1 MSLKETNNPSPQ
13 EKGALKTLLKQIWK
27 NHSVYLDVNTLFDE
41 SLINTQKAAII
52 LSTNLDNYERF
63 SALSEFKNLMKSLN
77 LRLDLYGIQ
86 YAQVCFINALNLGI
100 LDKNELL
107 KSLEKLQKI
116 TGNTL
121 MYAFV
126 SRQKVIQK
134 DYKQE
139 VKNSHQTLDLINEK
153 LQELCEDEKAQKLL
167 QEALVKFSN
176 IDFSIAVTGVVNA
189 GKSSMLNAL
198 LKKDF
203 LGVSNVPETAN
214 LSVLKYGKEQKAK
227 IYFWNEE
234 EWQDILKSSKDN
246 QDMQELIK
254 QLEQNF
260 NLNKY
265 IEKENK
271 NIEIKIDELKNYTS
285 AKNKISA
292 LIKKIEL
299 FSSLDFLKDN
309 VCIVDTPGLDD
320 VVIQRELLTKAY
332 ISKADFLIHLMN
344 ASQSLSQKDCD
355 FIIQCLLT
363 SRVSKLLIVLTKADL
378 LSEKDL
384 QEVINYTKNKLKEN
398 LVQKQLSQELLDSV
412 DFVSISSKLANDFY
426 QKRGGNLEQSNIL
439 ILEELI
445 AKSLYDKNK
454 IALSAYKKELL
465 LHLEK
470 IEEKIKFSNKML
482 NYESFEL
489 DKQNQAIINDFKAK
503 KEKLIQVKA
512 ELSAIFN
519 TKDENTQE
527 ILTLL
532 HLLAKKL
539 KEKLIDEL
547 KYNQNN
553 KIKNNTQRLNII
565 IDTTLKDGIFDLLRE
580 LKQQSEYKINELK
593 NTLSVKYDFLK
604 AILEQNCDDFKSKVE
619 IKIESIFT
627 NDLFMT
633 LKAELLKNLEST
645 QDIYKLES
653 SLENQILKKL
663 QTFNIEK
670 IALELKNNQE
680 FFTNLE
686 LSLNQYEKEQE
697 EQIKDLKDLILQ
709 IEQNEQNSKEL
720 LEKNNVKLQNLK
732 TLKTELLNAK

>member
-1 MSLKETNNPSPQ
+1 MSLKETNNSSPQ
-13 EKGALKTLLKQIWK
+13 EKGALKTLLKQIWQ
-27 NHSVYLDVNTLFDE
+27 NHSVYLDINTLFDE
-41 SLINTQKAAII
+41 SLIDTQKAAII
-52 LSTNLDNYERF
+52 LSANLDNYERF
-63 SALSEFKNLMKSLN
+63 SALNEFKSLMKSLN

-116 TGNTL
+116 TGDTL

-271 NIEIKIDELKNYTS
+271 NIEIKINELKNYTS

-320 VVIQRELLTKAY
+320 VIIQRELLTKAY

-378 LSEKDL
+378 LSQKDL

-670 IALELKNNQE
+670 IALDLKNNQE
-680 FFTNLE
+680 FFANLE
-686 LSLNQYEKEQE
+686 LSLNLYEKEQE
-697 EQIKDLKDLILQ
+697 EQIKDLKDLISQ
-709 IEQNEQNSKEL
+709 IEQNEQNSKEF
-720 LEKNNVKLQNLK
+720 LEKNNTKLQSLK
-732 TLKTELLNAK
+732 TLKTELLSAK

>member
-13 EKGALKTLLKQIWK
+13 EKGALKTLLKQIWQ
-27 NHSVYLDVNTLFDE
+27 NHSVYLDINTLFDE
-41 SLINTQKAAII
+41 SLIDTQKAAII
-52 LSTNLDNYERF
+52 LSTNLNNYERF
-63 SALSEFKNLMKSLN
+63 SALNEFKSLMKSLN

-214 LSVLKYGKEQKAK
+214 LSILKYGKEQKAK

-320 VVIQRELLTKAY
+320 VIIQRELLTKAY

-378 LSEKDL
+378 LSQKDL

-503 KEKLIQVKA
+503 KEKLMQVKA

-633 LKAELLKNLEST
+633 LKDELLKNLEST

-680 FFTNLE
+680 FFANLE
-686 LSLNQYEKEQE
+686 LSLNLYEKEQE
-697 EQIKDLKDLILQ
+697 EQIKNLKDLISQ
-709 IEQNEQNSKEL
+709 IEQNEQNSKEF
-720 LEKNNVKLQNLK
+720 LEKNNTKLQSLK
-732 TLKTELLNAK
+732 TLKTELLSAK

>member
-680 FFTNLE
+680 FFANLE
-686 LSLNQYEKEQE
+686 LSLNLYEKEQE
-697 EQIKDLKDLILQ
+697 EQIKDLKDLISQ
-709 IEQNEQNSKEL
+709 IEQNEQNSKEF
-720 LEKNNVKLQNLK
+720 LEKNNTKLQSLK
-732 TLKTELLNAK
+732 TLKTELLSAK

>member
-13 EKGALKTLLKQIWK
+13 EKGALKTLLKQIWQ
-27 NHSVYLDVNTLFDE
+27 NHSVYLDINTLFDE
-41 SLINTQKAAII
+41 SLIDTQKAAII

-63 SALSEFKNLMKSLN
+63 SALNEFKSLMKSLN

-214 LSVLKYGKEQKAK
+214 LSILKYGKEQKAK

-320 VVIQRELLTKAY
+320 VIIQRELLTKAY

-378 LSEKDL
+378 LSQKDL

-680 FFTNLE
+680 FFANLE
-686 LSLNQYEKEQE
+686 LSLNLYEKEQE
-697 EQIKDLKDLILQ
+697 EQIKDLKDLISQ
-709 IEQNEQNSKEL
+709 IEQNEQNSKEF
-720 LEKNNVKLQNLK
+720 LEKNNTKLQSLK
-732 TLKTELLNAK
+732 TLKTELLSAK

>member
-378 LSEKDL
+378 LSQKDL

-680 FFTNLE
+680 FFANLE
-686 LSLNQYEKEQE
+686 LSLNLYEKEQE
-697 EQIKDLKDLILQ
+697 EQIKDLKDLISQ
-709 IEQNEQNSKEL
+709 IEQNEQNSKEF
-720 LEKNNVKLQNLK
+720 LEKNNTKLQSLK
-732 TLKTELLNAK
+732 TLKTELLSAK

>member
-13 EKGALKTLLKQIWK
+13 EKGAFKTLLKQIWQ
-27 NHSVYLDVNTLFDE
+27 NHSVYLDINTLFDE
-41 SLINTQKAAII
+41 SLVDTQKAAII

-63 SALSEFKNLMKSLN
+63 SALNEFKNLMKSLN
-77 LRLDLYGIQ
+77 LRLDLYSIQ

-107 KSLEKLQKI
+107 KALEKLQKI
-116 TGNTL
+116 TDNTL
-121 MYAFV
+121 VYTFV
-126 SRQKVIQK
+126 SNQIVIQK

-139 VKNSHQTLDLINEK
+139 VKNSHQTLDYINQN
-153 LQELCEDEKAQKLL
+153 LQELCEDVKVQKLL
-167 QEALVKFSN
+167 QDALLKFSN

-214 LSVLKYGKEQKAK
+214 LTILKYGQNQRAK
-227 IYFWNEE
+227 IYFWDNQ
-234 EWQDILKSSKDN
+234 EWQNILISSKDN

-260 NLNKY
+260 NLNEY

-271 NIEIKIDELKNYTS
+271 NIEINFDELKNYTS

-299 FSSLDFLKDN
+299 FSTLDFLKDN
-309 VCIVDTPGLDD
+309 VYIVDTPGLDD
-320 VVIQRELLTKAY
+320 VIIQRELLTKDF
-332 ISKADFLIHLMN
+332 IKKADFLIHLMN

-355 FIIQCLLT
+355 FIIECLLT

-378 LSEKDL
+378 LSQKDL
-384 QEVINYTKNKLKEN
+384 QEVIGYTKNKLKN
-398 LVQKQLSQELLDSV
+398 TLMQKQLNQELLDSV
-412 DFVSISSKLANDFY
+412 NFVCISSKLANDFY
-426 QKRGGNLEQSNIL
+426 QNKGGNLEQSNIL
-439 ILEELI
+439 TLQEQI
-445 AKSLYDKNK
+445 AKSLYSKNK
-454 IALSAYKKELL
+454 IALNAYKKELL

-470 IEEKIKFSNKML
+470 IEEKINFSNKIL
-482 NYESFEL
+482 NYENFEL
-489 DKQNQAIINDFKAK
+489 DKQNKTIIDDFKSK
-503 KEKLIQVKA
+503 KEKLNQVKA
-512 ELSAIFN
+512 ELNAIFN
-519 TKDENTQE
+519 TKNENTQE
-527 ILTLL
+527 VLTLL

-553 KIKNNTQRLNII
+553 KIKNNTQRLNTI

-580 LKQQSEYKINELK
+580 LKYQSEYKISEIK
-593 NTLSVKYDFLK
+593 NILSIKYDFLK
-604 AILEQNCDDFKSKVE
+604 DILEQNCDDFKSKVE
-619 IKIESIFT
+619 AKIEGIF
-627 NDLFMT
+627 NDKIFFA
-633 LKAELLKNLEST
+633 LKSDLLESIM
-645 QDIYKLES
+645 QNKDIYKLQTT
-653 SLENQILKKL
+653 LEDQILKQL
-663 QTFNIEK
+663 QTFGIET
-670 IALELKNNQE
+670 IANELKNNQE

-686 LSLNQYEKEQE
+686 YSLNLYEKEQE

-709 IEQNEQNSKEL
+709 IEQNEKNTKEL
-720 LEKNNVKLQNLK
+720 LEKNNAKLQSLK
-732 TLKTELLNAK
+732 TLKAELLNAK

>member
-1 MSLKETNNPSPQ
+1 MSLKETNNLSPQ
-13 EKGALKTLLKQIWK
+13 EKGALKTLLKQIWQ
-27 NHSVYLDVNTLFDE
+27 NHSVYLDTNTLFDE
-41 SLINTQKAAII
+41 SLIDTQKAAIL

-63 SALSEFKNLMKSLN
+63 SALNEFKNLMKSLN

-100 LDKNELL
+100 LDKKELL
-107 KSLEKLQKI
+107 KALEKLQKI
-116 TGNTL
+116 TNNTL
-121 MYAFV
+121 ICAFV
-126 SRQKVIQK
+126 SKQKVIQK

-139 VKNSHQTLDLINEK
+139 VKNSHQTLDLINQN

-214 LSVLKYGKEQKAK
+214 LSVLKYGKDQKAK
-227 IYFWNEE
+227 IYFWSEE

-260 NLNKY
+260 NLNEY
-265 IEKENK
+265 LEKENK
-271 NIEIKIDELKNYTS
+271 NVEIKIEELKNYTS

-320 VVIQRELLTKAY
+320 VIIQRELLTKAY

-355 FIIQCLLT
+355 FIIECLLT

-378 LSEKDL
+378 LSQKDL

-398 LVQKQLSQELLDSV
+398 LAQKQLSQELLDNL
-412 DFVSISSKLANDFY
+412 DFVCISSKLANDFY
-426 QKRGGNLEQSNIL
+426 QKKGGNLEQSNIL
-439 ILEELI
+439 TLEELI

-489 DKQNQAIINDFKAK
+489 DKQNQTIINNFKAK
-503 KEKLIQVKA
+503 KEKLMQVKA

-532 HLLAKKL
+532 HLLAKK
-539 KEKLIDEL
+539 
-547 KYNQNN
+547 
-553 KIKNNTQRLNII
+553 
-565 IDTTLKDGIFDLLRE
+565 
-580 LKQQSEYKINELK
+580 
-593 NTLSVKYDFLK
+593 
-604 AILEQNCDDFKSKVE
+604 
-619 IKIESIFT
+619 
-627 NDLFMT
+627 
-633 LKAELLKNLEST
+633 
-645 QDIYKLES
+645 
-653 SLENQILKKL
+653 
-663 QTFNIEK
+663 
-670 IALELKNNQE
+670 
-680 FFTNLE
+680 
-686 LSLNQYEKEQE
+686 
-697 EQIKDLKDLILQ
+697 
-709 IEQNEQNSKEL
+709 
-720 LEKNNVKLQNLK
+720 
-732 TLKTELLNAK
+732 

>member
-13 EKGALKTLLKQIWK
+13 EKGALKTLLKQIWQ
-27 NHSVYLDVNTLFDE
+27 NHSVYLDINTLFDE
-41 SLINTQKAAII
+41 SLIDTQKAAII

-63 SALSEFKNLMKSLN
+63 SALNEFKSLMKSLN

-214 LSVLKYGKEQKAK
+214 LSILKYGKEQKAK

-292 LIKKIEL
+292 LIKKIEF

-320 VVIQRELLTKAY
+320 VIIQRELLTKAY

-378 LSEKDL
+378 LSQKDL

-680 FFTNLE
+680 FFANLE
-686 LSLNQYEKEQE
+686 LSLNLYEKEQE
-697 EQIKDLKDLILQ
+697 EQIKDLKDLISQ
-709 IEQNEQNSKEL
+709 IEQNEQNSKEF
-720 LEKNNVKLQNLK
+720 LEKNNTKLQSLK
-732 TLKTELLNAK
+732 TLKTELLSAK

>member
-1 MSLKETNNPSPQ
+1 MSLKETNNSSPQ
-13 EKGALKTLLKQIWK
+13 EKGALKTLLKQIWQ
-27 NHSVYLDVNTLFDE
+27 NHSVYLDTNTLFDE
-41 SLINTQKAAII
+41 SLIDVQKAAIL

-63 SALSEFKNLMKSLN
+63 SALNEFKSLMKSLN

-107 KSLEKLQKI
+107 KALEKLQKI
-116 TGNTL
+116 TDNTL
-121 MYAFV
+121 IHTFV
-126 SRQKVIQK
+126 SKQKVIQK

-139 VKNSHQTLDLINEK
+139 VKNSHQTLDLINQN

-227 IYFWNEE
+227 IYFWSEE

-254 QLEQNF
+254 QLEQNY
-260 NLNKY
+260 NLNEY

-271 NIEIKIDELKNYTS
+271 NIEIKIEELKNYTS

-320 VVIQRELLTKAY
+320 VIIQRELLTKAY

-355 FIIQCLLT
+355 FIIECLLT

-378 LSEKDL
+378 LSQKDL

-398 LVQKQLSQELLDSV
+398 LAQKQLSQELLDNV
-412 DFVSISSKLANDFY
+412 DFVCISSKLANDFY
-426 QKRGGNLEQSNIL
+426 QKKGGNLEQSNIL
-439 ILEELI
+439 TLEELI

-470 IEEKIKFSNKML
+470 IEEKIKFSNKIL

-489 DKQNQAIINDFKAK
+489 DKQNQTIINDFKAK
-503 KEKLIQVKA
+503 KEKLMQVKA
-512 ELSAIFN
+512 ELSAIFSI
-519 TKDENTQE
+519 KDEN
-527 ILTLL
+527 
-532 HLLAKKL
+532 
-539 KEKLIDEL
+539 
-547 KYNQNN
+547 
-553 KIKNNTQRLNII
+553 
-565 IDTTLKDGIFDLLRE
+565 
-580 LKQQSEYKINELK
+580 
-593 NTLSVKYDFLK
+593 
-604 AILEQNCDDFKSKVE
+604 
-619 IKIESIFT
+619 
-627 NDLFMT
+627 
-633 LKAELLKNLEST
+633 
-645 QDIYKLES
+645 
-653 SLENQILKKL
+653 
-663 QTFNIEK
+663 
-670 IALELKNNQE
+670 
-680 FFTNLE
+680 
-686 LSLNQYEKEQE
+686 
-697 EQIKDLKDLILQ
+697 
-709 IEQNEQNSKEL
+709 
-720 LEKNNVKLQNLK
+720 
-732 TLKTELLNAK
+732 

>member
-13 EKGALKTLLKQIWK
+13 EKGALKTLLKQIWQ
-27 NHSVYLDVNTLFDE
+27 NHSVYLDTNTLFDE
-41 SLINTQKAAII
+41 SLIDAQKAAII

-63 SALSEFKNLMKSLN
+63 SALNEFKNLMKSLN

-107 KSLEKLQKI
+107 KALEKLQKI
-116 TGNTL
+116 TDNTL
-121 MYAFV
+121 IYAFV

-139 VKNSHQTLDLINEK
+139 VKNSHQTLDLINQN

-167 QEALVKFSN
+167 QEALVKFGN

-214 LSVLKYGKEQKAK
+214 LSVLKYGKDQKAK
-227 IYFWNEE
+227 IYFWNDE

-260 NLNKY
+260 NLNEY
-265 IEKENK
+265 LEKENK
-271 NIEIKIDELKNYTS
+271 NIEIKIEELKNYTS

-320 VVIQRELLTKAY
+320 VIIQRELLTKDY

-355 FIIQCLLT
+355 FIIECLLT

-378 LSEKDL
+378 LSQKDL
-384 QEVINYTKNKLKEN
+384 QEVISYTKNKLKEN
-398 LVQKQLSQELLDSV
+398 LVQKQLSQELLDNL
-412 DFVSISSKLANDFY
+412 DFVCISSKLANDFY
-426 QKRGGNLEQSNIL
+426 QKKGGNLEQSNIL
-439 ILEELI
+439 TLEELI

-489 DKQNQAIINDFKAK
+489 DKQNQTIINNFKAK
-503 KEKLIQVKA
+503 KEKLMQVKA

-553 KIKNNTQRLNII
+553 KIKNNTQRLNTI
-565 IDTTLKDGIFDLLRE
+565 IDMTLKDGIFDLLRE

-593 NTLSVKYDFLK
+593 TTLSVKYDFLK

-619 IKIESIFT
+619 TKIESIFT
-627 NDLFMT
+627 NDLFMA
-633 LKAELLKNLEST
+633 LKAELLKNLESM

-653 SLENQILKKL
+653 SLENQILEKL

-670 IALELKNNQE
+670 IALDLKNNQE

-686 LSLNQYEKEQE
+686 LSLNLYEKEQE

-720 LEKNNVKLQNLK
+720 LEKNNTKLQSLK

>member
-378 LSEKDL
+378 LSQKDL

-653 SLENQILKKL
+653 SLENQILKKS

-680 FFTNLE
+680 FFANLE
-686 LSLNQYEKEQE
+686 LSLNLYEKEQE
-697 EQIKDLKDLILQ
+697 EQIKDLKDLISQ
-709 IEQNEQNSKEL
+709 IEQNEQNSKEF
-720 LEKNNVKLQNLK
+720 LEKNNTKLQSLK
-732 TLKTELLNAK
+732 TLKTELLSAK

>member
-77 LRLDLYGIQ
+77 LRLDLYSIQ
-86 YAQVCFINALNLGI
+86 YAQVCFINALNFGI

-107 KSLEKLQKI
+107 KALEKLQKI
-116 TGNTL
+116 TDNTL
-121 MYAFV
+121 ICAFI
-126 SRQKVIQK
+126 SKQKIIQK

-139 VKNSHQTLDLINEK
+139 FQNSHQTLDLINEK

-214 LSVLKYGKEQKAK
+214 LSILKYGKEQKAK

-234 EWQDILKSSKDN
+234 EWQDILKSSNDN

-260 NLNKY
+260 NLNEY
-265 IEKENK
+265 IKKESKSIQINF
-271 NIEIKIDELKNYTS
+271 DELKNYTS

-299 FSSLDFLKDN
+299 FASLDFLKDN

-320 VVIQRELLTKAY
+320 VIIQRELLTKAY

-355 FIIQCLLT
+355 FIIECLLT

-398 LVQKQLSQELLDSV
+398 LAQKQLNQELLANV
-412 DFVSISSKLANDFY
+412 DFVCISSKLANDFY

-439 ILEELI
+439 TLEELI
-445 AKSLYDKNK
+445 VKSLYDKNK

-482 NYESFEL
+482 NYENFEL
-489 DKQNQAIINDFKAK
+489 DKQNQAIVNDFKAK
-503 KEKLIQVKA
+503 KEKLMQVKA
-512 ELSAIFN
+512 ELSAIFG
-519 TKDENTQE
+519 TKYENTQE

-553 KIKNNTQRLNII
+553 KIKNNTQRLNTI

-619 IKIESIFT
+619 AKIESIFT

-633 LKAELLKNLEST
+633 LKAELLKNLEFT

-653 SLENQILKKL
+653 SLENQILEKL

-670 IALELKNNQE
+670 IALDLKNNQD

-686 LSLNQYEKEQE
+686 LSLNLYEKEQE

-720 LEKNNVKLQNLK
+720 LEKNNTKLQSLK
-732 TLKTELLNAK
+732 TLKMELLNAK

>member
-13 EKGALKTLLKQIWK
+13 EKGALKTLLKQIWQ
-27 NHSVYLDVNTLFDE
+27 NHSVYLDINTLFDE
-41 SLINTQKAAII
+41 SLIDTQKAAII

-63 SALSEFKNLMKSLN
+63 SALNEFKSLMKSLN

-214 LSVLKYGKEQKAK
+214 LSILKYGKEQKAK

-299 FSSLDFLKDN
+299 FSSLDFLKDS

-320 VVIQRELLTKAY
+320 VIIQRELLTKAY

-378 LSEKDL
+378 LSQKDL

-680 FFTNLE
+680 FFANLE
-686 LSLNQYEKEQE
+686 LSLNLYEKEQE
-697 EQIKDLKDLILQ
+697 EQIKDLKDLISQ
-709 IEQNEQNSKEL
+709 IEQNEQNSKEF
-720 LEKNNVKLQNLK
+720 LEKNNTKLQSLK
-732 TLKTELLNAK
+732 TLKTELLSAK

>member
-13 EKGALKTLLKQIWK
+13 EKGALKTLLKQIWQ
-27 NHSVYLDVNTLFDE
+27 NHSVYLDTNTLFDE
-41 SLINTQKAAII
+41 SLIDTQKAAII

-63 SALSEFKNLMKSLN
+63 SALNEFKSLMKSLN

-116 TGNTL
+116 TGDTL

-227 IYFWNEE
+227 ICFWNEE

-320 VVIQRELLTKAY
+320 VIIQRELLTKAY

-378 LSEKDL
+378 LIQKDL

-619 IKIESIFT
+619 TKIESIFT

-680 FFTNLE
+680 FFANLE
-686 LSLNQYEKEQE
+686 LSLNLYEKEQE
-697 EQIKDLKDLILQ
+697 EQIKDLKDLISQ
-709 IEQNEQNSKEL
+709 IEQNEQNFKEF
-720 LEKNNVKLQNLK
+720 LEKNNTKLQSLK
-732 TLKTELLNAK
+732 TLKTELLSAK

>member
-13 EKGALKTLLKQIWK
+13 EDGGIKVLLKQIWK

-63 SALSEFKNLMKSLN
+63 SALNEFKSLMKSLN
-77 LRLDLYGIQ
+77 LRLDLYSIQ
-86 YAQVCFINALNLGI
+86 YAQVCFINALNFGI

-107 KSLEKLQKI
+107 KALEKLQKI
-116 TGNTL
+116 TDNAL
-121 MYAFV
+121 IYAFV
-126 SRQKVIQK
+126 SKQKIIQK

-198 LKKDF
+198 LKKEF

-214 LSVLKYGKEQKAK
+214 LSILKYGKEQKAK

-234 EWQDILKSSKDN
+234 EWQDILKSSNDN

-260 NLNKY
+260 NLNEY
-265 IEKENK
+265 IKKESK
-271 NIEIKIDELKNYTS
+271 NIQINFDELKNYTS

-320 VVIQRELLTKAY
+320 VIIQRELLTKDY

-355 FIIQCLLT
+355 FIVECLLT

-384 QEVINYTKNKLKEN
+384 QEVISYTKNRLKEN
-398 LVQKQLSQELLDSV
+398 LTQKQLSQELLDNV
-412 DFVSISSKLANDFY
+412 DFVCISSKLANDFY
-426 QKRGGNLEQSNIL
+426 QKRDGNLEQSNIL
-439 ILEELI
+439 TLEELI
-445 AKSLYDKNK
+445 VKSLYDKNK

-482 NYESFEL
+482 NYENIKL
-489 DKQNQAIINDFKAK
+489 DEKNQAIVNDFKAK
-503 KEKLIQVKA
+503 KEKLMQIKA

-519 TKDENTQE
+519 AKDENTQE

-547 KYNQNN
+547 KYNQNK
-553 KIKNNTQRLNII
+553 KIKNSTQRLNTI

-593 NTLSVKYDFLK
+593 TTLSVKYDFLK
-604 AILEQNCDDFKSKVE
+604 DILEQSCDDFKSKVE
-619 IKIESIFT
+619 AKIESIFT

-633 LKAELLKNLEST
+633 LKAELLKNLEFT

-653 SLENQILKKL
+653 SLENQILEKL

-670 IALELKNNQE
+670 IALNLKNNQE

-686 LSLNQYEKEQE
+686 LSLNLYEKEQE

>member
-320 VVIQRELLTKAY
+320 VIIQRELLTKAY

-378 LSEKDL
+378 LSQKDL

-680 FFTNLE
+680 FFANLE
-686 LSLNQYEKEQE
+686 LSLNLYEKEQE
-697 EQIKDLKDLILQ
+697 EQIKDLKDLISQ
-709 IEQNEQNSKEL
+709 IEQNEQNSKEF
-720 LEKNNVKLQNLK
+720 LEKNNTKLQSLK
-732 TLKTELLNAK
+732 TLKTELLSAK

>member
-13 EKGALKTLLKQIWK
+13 EKGALKTLLKQIWQ
-27 NHSVYLDVNTLFDE
+27 NHSVYLDINTLFDE
-41 SLINTQKAAII
+41 SLIDTQKAAII

-63 SALSEFKNLMKSLN
+63 SALNEFKSLMKSLN

-214 LSVLKYGKEQKAK
+214 LSILKYGKEQKAK

-320 VVIQRELLTKAY
+320 VIIQRELLTKAY

-378 LSEKDL
+378 LSQKDL

-553 KIKNNTQRLNII
+553 KTKNNTQRLNII

-680 FFTNLE
+680 FFANLE
-686 LSLNQYEKEQE
+686 LSLNLYEKEQE
-697 EQIKDLKDLILQ
+697 EQIKDLKDLISQ
-709 IEQNEQNSKEL
+709 IEQNEQNSKEF
-720 LEKNNVKLQNLK
+720 LEKNNTKLQGLK
-732 TLKTELLNAK
+732 TLKTELLSAK

>member
-77 LRLDLYGIQ
+77 LRLDLYSIQ
-86 YAQVCFINALNLGI
+86 YAQVCFINALNFGI

-107 KSLEKLQKI
+107 KALEKLQKI
-116 TGNTL
+116 TDNTL
-121 MYAFV
+121 IYAFI
-126 SRQKVIQK
+126 SKQKVIQK

-139 VKNSHQTLDLINEK
+139 VKSSHQTLDLINQN

-198 LKKDF
+198 LKKEF

-214 LSVLKYGKEQKAK
+214 LSILKYGKEQKAK

-234 EWQDILKSSKDN
+234 EWQDILKSSNDN

-260 NLNKY
+260 NLNEY
-265 IEKENK
+265 IKKESK
-271 NIEIKIDELKNYTS
+271 NIQINFDELKNYTS

-320 VVIQRELLTKAY
+320 VIIQRELLTKAY

-355 FIIQCLLT
+355 FIIECLLT

-378 LSEKDL
+378 LSQKDL
-384 QEVINYTKNKLKEN
+384 QEVISYTKNKLKEN
-398 LVQKQLSQELLDSV
+398 LAQKQLSQELLDNV
-412 DFVSISSKLANDFY
+412 DFVCISSKLANDFY
-426 QKRGGNLEQSNIL
+426 QKKGGNLEQSNIL
-439 ILEELI
+439 TLEELI

-489 DKQNQAIINDFKAK
+489 DKQNQAIVNDFKAK
-503 KEKLIQVKA
+503 KEKLMQVKA
-512 ELSAIFN
+512 ELSAIFSI
-519 TKDENTQE
+519 KDENTQE

-553 KIKNNTQRLNII
+553 KIKNNTQRLNTI

-580 LKQQSEYKINELK
+580 LKQQSEYKINEIK

-619 IKIESIFT
+619 AKIESIFT
-627 NDLFMT
+627 NDLFMI

-653 SLENQILKKL
+653 SLENQILEKL

-670 IALELKNNQE
+670 IALDFKNNQE

-686 LSLNQYEKEQE
+686 LSLNLYEKEQE
-697 EQIKDLKDLILQ
+697 EQIKNLKDLILQ

-720 LEKNNVKLQNLK
+720 LEKNNAKLQSLK
-732 TLKTELLNAK
+732 TLKTELLNEK

>member
-13 EKGALKTLLKQIWK
+13 EKGALKTLLKQIWQ

-52 LSTNLDNYERF
+52 LSANLDNYERF
-63 SALSEFKNLMKSLN
+63 SALNEFKNLMKSLN
-77 LRLDLYGIQ
+77 LRLDLYSIQ
-86 YAQVCFINALNLGI
+86 YAQVCFINALNFGI

-107 KSLEKLQKI
+107 KALEKLQKI
-116 TGNTL
+116 TDNAL
-121 MYAFV
+121 IYAFV
-126 SRQKVIQK
+126 SKQKIIQK

-139 VKNSHQTLDLINEK
+139 FKNSHQTLDVINQN
-153 LQELCEDEKAQKLL
+153 LQELCEDEKVQKLL
-167 QEALVKFSN
+167 QEALLKFSH
-176 IDFSIAVTGVVNA
+176 IEFSIAVTGVVNA

-214 LSVLKYGKEQKAK
+214 LSILKYGKEQIAK
-227 IYFWNEE
+227 MYFWSEE
-234 EWQDILKSSKDN
+234 EWQDIIKSSNDN

-260 NLNKY
+260 NLNEY
-265 IEKENK
+265 IKKESK
-271 NIEIKIDELKNYTS
+271 NIQINFDELKNYTS

-299 FSSLDFLKDN
+299 FASLDFLKDN

-320 VVIQRELLTKAY
+320 VIIQRELLTKTY
-332 ISKADFLIHLMN
+332 IKKADFLIHLMN

-355 FIIQCLLT
+355 FIIECLLT

-384 QEVINYTKNKLKEN
+384 QEVISYTKNKLKEN
-398 LVQKQLSQELLDSV
+398 LAQKHLNQELLDNV
-412 DFVSISSKLANDFY
+412 DFVCISSKLANDFY

-439 ILEELI
+439 TLEELI
-445 AKSLYDKNK
+445 VKSLYDKNK

-482 NYESFEL
+482 NYENIKL
-489 DKQNQAIINDFKAK
+489 DEKNQAIVNDFKTK
-503 KEKLIQVKA
+503 KEKLMQIKA

-547 KYNQNN
+547 KYNQNK
-553 KIKNNTQRLNII
+553 KIKNNIQRLNTI

-580 LKQQSEYKINELK
+580 LKQQSEQKINELK
-593 NTLSVKYDFLK
+593 NSLSIKYDFLK
-604 AILEQNCDDFKSKVE
+604 TILEQNCDDFKSKVE
-619 IKIESIFT
+619 AKIEGIFSG
-627 NDLFMT
+627 DLFIA
-633 LKAELLKNLEST
+633 LKTELLKNLELT

-653 SLENQILKKL
+653 SLENQILEKL

-670 IALELKNNQE
+670 IAKDLKNNQE

-709 IEQNEQNSKEL
+709 IEQNEQNSKEI

>member
-63 SALSEFKNLMKSLN
+63 SALNEFKSLMKSLN
-77 LRLDLYGIQ
+77 LRLDLYSIQ
-86 YAQVCFINALNLGI
+86 YAQVCFINALNFGI

-107 KSLEKLQKI
+107 KALEKLQKI
-116 TGNTL
+116 TDNAL
-121 MYAFV
+121 IYAFV
-126 SRQKVIQK
+126 SKQKIIQK

-139 VKNSHQTLDLINEK
+139 FQNSHQTLDNINQN
-153 LQELCEDEKAQKLL
+153 LQKLCEDEKVQKLL
-167 QEALVKFSN
+167 QEALLKFSN

-198 LKKDF
+198 LKKEF

-214 LSVLKYGKEQKAK
+214 LSILKYGKEQKAK
-227 IYFWNEE
+227 IYFWNEN
-234 EWQDILKSSKDN
+234 EWQDIIKSSNDN

-260 NLNKY
+260 NLNEY
-265 IEKENK
+265 IKKESK
-271 NIEIKIDELKNYTS
+271 NIQINFDELKNYTS

-309 VCIVDTPGLDD
+309 ICIVDTPGLDD
-320 VVIQRELLTKAY
+320 VIIQRELLTKAY

-355 FIIQCLLT
+355 FIIECLLT

-398 LVQKQLSQELLDSV
+398 LAQKQLNQELLDNV
-412 DFVSISSKLANDFY
+412 DFVCISSKLANDFY

-439 ILEELI
+439 TLEELI
-445 AKSLYDKNK
+445 VKSLYDKNK

-482 NYESFEL
+482 NYENIKL
-489 DKQNQAIINDFKAK
+489 DEKNQAIVNDFKAK
-503 KEKLIQVKA
+503 KEKLMQVKA

-519 TKDENTQE
+519 AKDENAQE

-553 KIKNNTQRLNII
+553 KIKNNTQRLNTI

-580 LKQQSEYKINELK
+580 LKQQSEHRINEIK

-619 IKIESIFT
+619 AKIESIFT

-653 SLENQILKKL
+653 SLENQILEKL

-670 IALELKNNQE
+670 IALDFKNNQE

-686 LSLNQYEKEQE
+686 LSLNLYEKEQE
-697 EQIKDLKDLILQ
+697 EQIKNLKDLILQ

-720 LEKNNVKLQNLK
+720 LEKNNAKLQSLK
-732 TLKTELLNAK
+732 TLKTELLNEK

>member
-1 MSLKETNNPSPQ
+1 MSLKETNNSSPQ
-13 EKGALKTLLKQIWK
+13 EKGALKTLLKQIWQ
-27 NHSVYLDVNTLFDE
+27 NHSVYLDINTLFDE
-41 SLINTQKAAII
+41 SLIDTQKAAII

-63 SALSEFKNLMKSLN
+63 SALNEFKSLMKSLN

-214 LSVLKYGKEQKAK
+214 LSILKYGKEQKAK

-320 VVIQRELLTKAY
+320 VIIQRELLTKAY

-378 LSEKDL
+378 LSQKDL

-553 KIKNNTQRLNII
+553 KTKNNTQRLNII

-680 FFTNLE
+680 FFANLE
-686 LSLNQYEKEQE
+686 LSLNLYEKEQE
-697 EQIKDLKDLILQ
+697 EQIKDLKDLISQ
-709 IEQNEQNSKEL
+709 IEQNEQNSKEF
-720 LEKNNVKLQNLK
+720 LEKNNTKLQGLK
-732 TLKTELLNAK
+732 TLKTELLSAK

>member
-13 EKGALKTLLKQIWK
+13 EKGALKTLLKQIWQ

-52 LSTNLDNYERF
+52 LSANLDNYERF
-63 SALSEFKNLMKSLN
+63 SALNEFKNLMKSLN
-77 LRLDLYGIQ
+77 LRLDLYSIQ
-86 YAQVCFINALNLGI
+86 YAQVCFINALNFGI

-107 KSLEKLQKI
+107 KALEKLQKI
-116 TGNTL
+116 TDNAL
-121 MYAFV
+121 IYAFV
-126 SRQKVIQK
+126 SKQKIIQK

-139 VKNSHQTLDLINEK
+139 FKNSHQTLDVINQN
-153 LQELCEDEKAQKLL
+153 LQELCEDEKVQKLL
-167 QEALVKFSN
+167 QEALLKFSH
-176 IDFSIAVTGVVNA
+176 IEFSIAVTGVVNA

-214 LSVLKYGKEQKAK
+214 LSILKYGKEQIAK
-227 IYFWNEE
+227 MYFWSEE
-234 EWQDILKSSKDN
+234 EWQDIIKSSNDN

-260 NLNKY
+260 NLNEY
-265 IEKENK
+265 IKKESK
-271 NIEIKIDELKNYTS
+271 NIQINFDELKNYTS

-299 FSSLDFLKDN
+299 FASLDFLKDN

-320 VVIQRELLTKAY
+320 VIIQRELLTKTY
-332 ISKADFLIHLMN
+332 IKKADFLIHLMN

-355 FIIQCLLT
+355 FIIECLLT

-384 QEVINYTKNKLKEN
+384 QEVISYTKNKLKEN
-398 LVQKQLSQELLDSV
+398 LAQKQLNQELLDNV
-412 DFVSISSKLANDFY
+412 DFVCISSKLANDFY

-439 ILEELI
+439 TLEELI
-445 AKSLYDKNK
+445 VKSLYDKNK

-470 IEEKIKFSNKML
+470 IDEKIKFSNKML
-482 NYESFEL
+482 NYENIKL
-489 DKQNQAIINDFKAK
+489 DEKNQAIVNDFKAK
-503 KEKLIQVKA
+503 KEKLMQIKA

-547 KYNQNN
+547 KYNQNK
-553 KIKNNTQRLNII
+553 KIKNNIQRLNTI

-580 LKQQSEYKINELK
+580 LKQQSEQKINELK
-593 NTLSVKYDFLK
+593 NSLSIKYDFLK
-604 AILEQNCDDFKSKVE
+604 TILEQNCDDFKSKVE
-619 IKIESIFT
+619 AKIEGIFSG
-627 NDLFMT
+627 DLFIA
-633 LKAELLKNLEST
+633 LKTELLKNLELT

-653 SLENQILKKL
+653 SLENQILEKL

-670 IALELKNNQE
+670 IAKDLKNNQE

>member
-13 EKGALKTLLKQIWK
+13 EKGALKVLLEQIWQ
-27 NHSVYLDVNTLFDE
+27 NHSVYLDTNTLFDE
-41 SLINTQKAAII
+41 GLIDTQKAAII
-52 LSTNLDNYERF
+52 LSANLSNYERF
-63 SALSEFKNLMKSLN
+63 SALNEFKNLMKSLN

-86 YAQVCFINALNLGI
+86 YAQVCFINALKLGI

-107 KSLEKLQKI
+107 KALEKLQKI
-116 TGNTL
+116 TDNTL
-121 MYAFV
+121 MHTFV
-126 SRQKVIQK
+126 SKQKIMQK

-139 VKNSHQTLDLINEK
+139 FKNSHQTLDHINQN
-153 LQELCEDEKAQKLL
+153 LQNLCEDEKIQKLL
-167 QEALVKFSN
+167 QEALIKFSN

-198 LKKDF
+198 LKEDF

-214 LSVLKYGKEQKAK
+214 LTILKYGKEQKAN
-227 IYFWNEE
+227 ICFWNEK
-234 EWQDILKSSKDN
+234 EWQNILKSSKDS
-246 QDMQELIK
+246 QDMKELIK

-260 NLNKY
+260 NLNAY

-271 NIEIKIDELKNYTS
+271 NIEIKFEELKNYTS

-299 FSSLDFLKDN
+299 YSMLDFLKDN

-320 VVIQRELLTKAY
+320 VIIQRELLTKDY

-355 FIIQCLLT
+355 FIIECLLT

-378 LSEKDL
+378 LSQKDL

-398 LVQKQLSQELLDSV
+398 LKLKYSSQDLAENV
-412 DFVSISSKLANDFY
+412 EFICISSKLANDFY
-426 QKRGGNLEQSNIL
+426 QNKGGNLEQSNIL
-439 ILEELI
+439 ALEELI
-445 AKSLYDKNK
+445 IKSLYDKNK

-470 IEEKIKFSNKML
+470 TEEKIKFSNKML

-503 KEKLIQVKA
+503 KEKLMQVKA
-512 ELSAIFN
+512 ELNAIFN
-519 TKDENTQE
+519 TKNENTQE
-527 ILTLL
+527 ISTLL
-532 HLLAKKL
+532 YLLAKKL

-547 KYNQNN
+547 KYNQSN
-553 KIKNNTQRLNII
+553 KIKNNNQRLNTI

-580 LKQQSEYKINELK
+580 LKHQSEYKINEIK

-604 AILEQNCDDFKSKVE
+604 NVLEQNCDDFKSKVE
-619 IKIESIFT
+619 TKIESIFSGEI
-627 NDLFMT
+627 FVK
-633 LKAELLKNLEST
+633 LKLELLETIGQNKEIYRLES
-645 QDIYKLES
+645 I
-653 SLENQILKKL
+653 LENKILEKL
-663 QTFNIEK
+663 QSFGVEK
-670 IALELKNNQE
+670 IAQDLKNNKD
-680 FFTNLE
+680 FFE
-686 LSLNQYEKEQE
+686 SLDLKLTLYEKEQE
-697 EQIKDLKDLILQ
+697 EQIKDLKNIILQ
-709 IEQNEQNSKEL
+709 MEQNEQNAKEL
-720 LEKNNVKLQNLK
+720 LDKNNTKLHSLTILK
-732 TLKTELLNAK
+732 AELLNAK

>member
-13 EKGALKTLLKQIWK
+13 EKGALKTLLKQIWQ
-27 NHSVYLDVNTLFDE
+27 NHSVYLDINTLFDE
-41 SLINTQKAAII
+41 SLIDTQKAAII

-63 SALSEFKNLMKSLN
+63 SALNEFKSLMKSLN

-214 LSVLKYGKEQKAK
+214 LSILKYGKEQKAK

-320 VVIQRELLTKAY
+320 VIIQRELLTKAY

-378 LSEKDL
+378 LSQKDL

-633 LKAELLKNLEST
+633 LKDELLKNLEST

-680 FFTNLE
+680 FFANLE
-686 LSLNQYEKEQE
+686 LSLNLYEKEQE
-697 EQIKDLKDLILQ
+697 EQIKNLKDLISQ
-709 IEQNEQNSKEL
+709 IEQNEQNSKEF
-720 LEKNNVKLQNLK
+720 LEKNNTKLQSLK
-732 TLKTELLNAK
+732 TLKTELLSAK

>member
-13 EKGALKTLLKQIWK
+13 EKGVLKTLLKQIWK
-27 NHSVYLDVNTLFDE
+27 NHSVYLDINALFDD
-41 SLINTQKAAII
+41 SLIDTQKAAII

-63 SALSEFKNLMKSLN
+63 STLKEFKSLMKSLN
-77 LRLDLYGIQ
+77 LRLDLYAIQ
-86 YAQVCFINALNLGI
+86 YAQVCFINAFSLGI

-107 KSLEKLQKI
+107 RALEKLQKI
-116 TGNTL
+116 TDNSLVYT
-121 MYAFV
+121 FI

-139 VKNSHQTLDLINEK
+139 VKNSHQTLDYINQN
-153 LQELCEDEKAQKLL
+153 LQELYEDEKGQKLL

-214 LSVLKYGKEQKAK
+214 LTILKYGQNQIAK

-234 EWQDILKSSKDN
+234 EWQGILKSSQDN

-254 QLEQNF
+254 HLEQNF
-260 NLNKY
+260 KLDEY
-265 IEKENK
+265 IKQESKS
-271 NIEIKIDELKNYTS
+271 IEIDFNGLKNYTS

-299 FSSLDFLKDN
+299 FSMLDFLKDN
-309 VCIVDTPGLDD
+309 VYIVDTPGLDD
-320 VVIQRELLTKAY
+320 VIIQREFLTKDF
-332 ISKADFLIHLMN
+332 IKKADFLIHLMN

-355 FIIQCLLT
+355 FIIECLLT

-378 LSEKDL
+378 LSQKDL

-398 LVQKQLSQELLDSV
+398 LAQKQLSQELLDNV
-412 DFVSISSKLANDFY
+412 DFVCISSKLANDFY

-439 ILEELI
+439 VLEEHI

-482 NYESFEL
+482 NYENFEL
-489 DKQNQAIINDFKAK
+489 DKQSKTIIDDFKAK
-503 KEKLIQVKA
+503 KEKLNQVKA

-527 ILTLL
+527 ILMLL
-532 HLLAKKL
+532 LLLAKKL

-547 KYNQNN
+547 KYIQSN
-553 KIKNNTQRLNII
+553 KSQINIQRLNTI

-580 LKQQSEYKINELK
+580 LKQQSEYKINEAK
-593 NTLSVKYDFLK
+593 NTLSLKYSFLK
-604 AILEQNCDDFKSKVE
+604 DILEQSCDDFKSKVE
-619 IKIESIFT
+619 AKIESIF
-627 NDLFMT
+627 NDKIFFA
-633 LKAELLKNLEST
+633 LKSDLLESIT
-645 QDIYKLES
+645 KNKDIYKLQTT
-653 SLENQILKKL
+653 LEDQILQQL
-663 QTFNIEK
+663 QTFGIET
-670 IALELKNNQE
+670 IANELKNNQE

-686 LSLNQYEKEQE
+686 HSLNLYEKEQE

-709 IEQNEQNSKEL
+709 IEQNEQNFKEL
-720 LEKNNVKLQNLK
+720 LEKNNAKLQSLK

>member
-13 EKGALKTLLKQIWK
+13 EKGALKTLLKQIWQ
-27 NHSVYLDVNTLFDE
+27 NHSVYLDINTLFDE
-41 SLINTQKAAII
+41 SLIDTQKAAII

-63 SALSEFKNLMKSLN
+63 SALNEFKSLMKSLN

-214 LSVLKYGKEQKAK
+214 LSILKYGKEQKAK

-320 VVIQRELLTKAY
+320 VIIQRELLTKAY

-378 LSEKDL
+378 LSQKDL

-503 KEKLIQVKA
+503 KEKLIQAKA

-553 KIKNNTQRLNII
+553 KTKNNTQRLNII

-680 FFTNLE
+680 FFANLE
-686 LSLNQYEKEQE
+686 LSLNLYEKEQE
-697 EQIKDLKDLILQ
+697 EQIKDLKDLISQ
-709 IEQNEQNSKEL
+709 IEQNEQNSKEF
-720 LEKNNVKLQNLK
+720 LEKNNTKLQGLK
-732 TLKTELLNAK
+732 TLKTELLSAK

>member
-13 EKGALKTLLKQIWK
+13 EKGALKTLLKQIWQ
-27 NHSVYLDVNTLFDE
+27 NHSVYLDINTLFDE
-41 SLINTQKAAII
+41 SLIDTQKAAII

-63 SALSEFKNLMKSLN
+63 SALNEFKSLMKSLN

-139 VKNSHQTLDLINEK
+139 VKNSHQTLYLINEK

-214 LSVLKYGKEQKAK
+214 LSILKYGKEQKAK

-320 VVIQRELLTKAY
+320 VIIQRELLTKAY

-378 LSEKDL
+378 LSQKDL

-633 LKAELLKNLEST
+633 LKDELLKNLEST

-680 FFTNLE
+680 FFANLE
-686 LSLNQYEKEQE
+686 LSLNLYEKEQE
-697 EQIKDLKDLILQ
+697 EQIKNLKDLISQ
-709 IEQNEQNSKEL
+709 IEQNEQNSKEF
-720 LEKNNVKLQNLK
+720 LEKNNTKLQSLK
-732 TLKTELLNAK
+732 TLKTELLSAK

>member
-63 SALSEFKNLMKSLN
+63 SALNEFKSLMKSLN
-77 LRLDLYGIQ
+77 LRLDLYSIQ
-86 YAQVCFINALNLGI
+86 YAQVCFINALNFGI

-107 KSLEKLQKI
+107 KALEKLQKI
-116 TGNTL
+116 TDNAL
-121 MYAFV
+121 IYAFV
-126 SRQKVIQK
+126 SKQKIIQK

-139 VKNSHQTLDLINEK
+139 FQNSHQTLDNINQN
-153 LQELCEDEKAQKLL
+153 LQKLCEDEKVQKLL
-167 QEALVKFSN
+167 QEALLKFSN

-198 LKKDF
+198 LKKEF

-214 LSVLKYGKEQKAK
+214 LSILKYGKEQKAK
-227 IYFWNEE
+227 IYFWNEN
-234 EWQDILKSSKDN
+234 EWQDIIKSSNDN

-260 NLNKY
+260 NLNEY
-265 IEKENK
+265 IKKESK
-271 NIEIKIDELKNYTS
+271 NIQINFDELKNYTS

-320 VVIQRELLTKAY
+320 VIIQRELLTKAY

-355 FIIQCLLT
+355 FIIECLLT

-398 LVQKQLSQELLDSV
+398 LAQKQLNQELLDNV
-412 DFVSISSKLANDFY
+412 DFVCISSKLANDFY

-439 ILEELI
+439 TLEELI
-445 AKSLYDKNK
+445 VKSLYDKNK

-482 NYESFEL
+482 NYENIKL
-489 DKQNQAIINDFKAK
+489 DEKNQAIVNDFKAK
-503 KEKLIQVKA
+503 KEKLMQVKA

-519 TKDENTQE
+519 AKDENAQE

-553 KIKNNTQRLNII
+553 KIKNNTQRLNTI

-580 LKQQSEYKINELK
+580 LKQQSEHRINEIK

-619 IKIESIFT
+619 AKIESIFT

-653 SLENQILKKL
+653 SLENQILEKL

-670 IALELKNNQE
+670 IALDFKNNQE

-686 LSLNQYEKEQE
+686 LSLNLYEKEQE
-697 EQIKDLKDLILQ
+697 EQIKNLKDLILQ

-720 LEKNNVKLQNLK
+720 LEKNNAKLQSLK

>member
-63 SALSEFKNLMKSLN
+63 SALNEFKSLMKSLN
-77 LRLDLYGIQ
+77 LRLDLYSIQ
-86 YAQVCFINALNLGI
+86 YAQVCFINALNFGI

-107 KSLEKLQKI
+107 KALEKLQKI
-116 TGNTL
+116 TDNAL
-121 MYAFV
+121 IYAFV
-126 SRQKVIQK
+126 SKQKIIQK

-139 VKNSHQTLDLINEK
+139 FQNSHQTLDNINQN
-153 LQELCEDEKAQKLL
+153 LQKLCEDEKVQKLL
-167 QEALVKFSN
+167 QEALLKFSN

-198 LKKDF
+198 LKKEF

-214 LSVLKYGKEQKAK
+214 LSILKYGKEQKAK
-227 IYFWNEE
+227 IYFWNEN
-234 EWQDILKSSKDN
+234 EWQDIIKSSNDN

-260 NLNKY
+260 NLNEY
-265 IEKENK
+265 IKKESK
-271 NIEIKIDELKNYTS
+271 NIQINFDELKNYTS

-320 VVIQRELLTKAY
+320 VIIQRELLTKAY

-355 FIIQCLLT
+355 FIIECLLT

-398 LVQKQLSQELLDSV
+398 LAQKQLNQELLDNV
-412 DFVSISSKLANDFY
+412 DFVCISSKLANDFY

-439 ILEELI
+439 TLEELI
-445 AKSLYDKNK
+445 VKSLYDKNK

-482 NYESFEL
+482 NYENIKL
-489 DKQNQAIINDFKAK
+489 DEKNQAIVNDFKAK
-503 KEKLIQVKA
+503 KEKLMQVKA

-519 TKDENTQE
+519 AKDENAQE

-553 KIKNNTQRLNII
+553 KIKNNTQRLNTI

-580 LKQQSEYKINELK
+580 LKQQSEHRINEIK

-619 IKIESIFT
+619 AKIESIFT

-653 SLENQILKKL
+653 SLENQILEKL

-670 IALELKNNQE
+670 IALDFKNNQE

-686 LSLNQYEKEQE
+686 LSLNLYEKEQE
-697 EQIKDLKDLILQ
+697 EQIKNLKDLILQ

-720 LEKNNVKLQNLK
+720 LEKNNAKLQSLK
-732 TLKTELLNAK
+732 TLKTELLNEK

>member
-13 EKGALKTLLKQIWK
+13 EKGALKTLLKQIWQ
-27 NHSVYLDVNTLFDE
+27 NHSVYLDINTLFDE
-41 SLINTQKAAII
+41 SLIDTQKAAII

-63 SALSEFKNLMKSLN
+63 SALNEFKSLMKSLN

-214 LSVLKYGKEQKAK
+214 LSILKYGKEQKAK

-378 LSEKDL
+378 LSQKDL

-680 FFTNLE
+680 FFANLE
-686 LSLNQYEKEQE
+686 LSLNLYEKEQE
-697 EQIKDLKDLILQ
+697 EQIKDLKDLISQ
-709 IEQNEQNSKEL
+709 IEQNEQNSKEF
-720 LEKNNVKLQNLK
+720 LEKNNTKLQSLK
-732 TLKTELLNAK
+732 TLKTELLSAK

>member
-77 LRLDLYGIQ
+77 LRLDLYSIQ
-86 YAQVCFINALNLGI
+86 YAQVCFINALNFGI

-107 KSLEKLQKI
+107 KALEKLQKI
-116 TGNTL
+116 TDNTL
-121 MYAFV
+121 IYAFI
-126 SRQKVIQK
+126 SKQKIIQK

-139 VKNSHQTLDLINEK
+139 FQNSHQTLDLINEK

-198 LKKDF
+198 LKKEF

-214 LSVLKYGKEQKAK
+214 LSILKYGKEQKAK

-234 EWQDILKSSKDN
+234 EWQDILKSSNDN

-260 NLNKY
+260 NLNEY
-265 IEKENK
+265 IKKESK
-271 NIEIKIDELKNYTS
+271 NIQINFDELKNYTS

-320 VVIQRELLTKAY
+320 VIIQRELLTKAY

-355 FIIQCLLT
+355 FIIECLLT

-378 LSEKDL
+378 LSQKDL

-398 LVQKQLSQELLDSV
+398 LMQKHLNQELLNNL
-412 DFVSISSKLANDFY
+412 DFVCISSKLANDFY

-439 ILEELI
+439 TLEELI
-445 AKSLYDKNK
+445 VKSLYDKNK

-489 DKQNQAIINDFKAK
+489 DKQNQTIINDFKAK
-503 KEKLIQVKA
+503 KEKLMQVKA
-512 ELSAIFN
+512 ELSAIFS

-553 KIKNNTQRLNII
+553 KIKNNTQRLNTI

-580 LKQQSEYKINELK
+580 LKQQSEYKINEIK

-619 IKIESIFT
+619 AKIESIFT

-633 LKAELLKNLEST
+633 LKAELLKNLEFT

-653 SLENQILKKL
+653 SLENQILEKL

-670 IALELKNNQE
+670 IALNLKNNQE

-686 LSLNQYEKEQE
+686 LSLNLYEKEQE

>member
-13 EKGALKTLLKQIWK
+13 EDGGIKTLLKQIWK

-77 LRLDLYGIQ
+77 LRLDLYSIQ
-86 YAQVCFINALNLGI
+86 YAQVCFINALNFGI

-107 KSLEKLQKI
+107 KALEKLQKI
-116 TGNTL
+116 TDNTL
-121 MYAFV
+121 IYAFI
-126 SRQKVIQK
+126 SKQKIIQK

-139 VKNSHQTLDLINEK
+139 FQNSHQTLDLINEK

-198 LKKDF
+198 LKKEF

-214 LSVLKYGKEQKAK
+214 LSILKYGKEQKAK

-260 NLNKY
+260 NLNEY

-271 NIEIKIDELKNYTS
+271 NKEIKIEELKNYTS

-299 FSSLDFLKDN
+299 FASLDFLKDN

-320 VVIQRELLTKAY
+320 VIIQRELLTKAY

-355 FIIQCLLT
+355 FIIECLLT

-378 LSEKDL
+378 LSQKDL
-384 QEVINYTKNKLKEN
+384 QEVISYTKNKLKEN
-398 LVQKQLSQELLDSV
+398 LAQKQLDQELLDNV
-412 DFVSISSKLANDFY
+412 DFVCISSKLANDFY
-426 QKRGGNLEQSNIL
+426 QKKGGNLEQSNIL
-439 ILEELI
+439 TLEELI

-489 DKQNQAIINDFKAK
+489 DKQNQTIINDFKAK
-503 KEKLIQVKA
+503 KEKLMQVKA
-512 ELSAIFN
+512 ELSAIFS

-553 KIKNNTQRLNII
+553 KIKNNTQRLNTI

-580 LKQQSEYKINELK
+580 LKQQSEHRINEIK

-619 IKIESIFT
+619 AKIESIFT

-653 SLENQILKKL
+653 SLENQILEKL

-670 IALELKNNQE
+670 IALDFKNNQE

-686 LSLNQYEKEQE
+686 LSLNLYEKEQE
-697 EQIKDLKDLILQ
+697 EQIKNLKDLILQ

-720 LEKNNVKLQNLK
+720 LEKNNAKLQSLK
-732 TLKTELLNAK
+732 TLKTELLNEK

>member
-13 EKGALKTLLKQIWK
+13 EKGALKTLLKQIWQ
-27 NHSVYLDVNTLFDE
+27 NHSVYLDINTLFDE
-41 SLINTQKAAII
+41 SLIDTQKAAII
-52 LSTNLDNYERF
+52 LSANLDNYERF
-63 SALSEFKNLMKSLN
+63 SALNEFKSLMKSLN

-271 NIEIKIDELKNYTS
+271 NIEIKINELKNYTS

-320 VVIQRELLTKAY
+320 VIIQRELLTKAY

-378 LSEKDL
+378 LSQKDL

-645 QDIYKLES
+645 QDIYKLER

-680 FFTNLE
+680 FFANLE
-686 LSLNQYEKEQE
+686 LSLNLYEKEQE
-697 EQIKDLKDLILQ
+697 EQIKDLKDLISQ
-709 IEQNEQNSKEL
+709 IEQNEQNSKEF
-720 LEKNNVKLQNLK
+720 LEKNNTKLQSLK
-732 TLKTELLNAK
+732 TLKTELLSAK

>member
-13 EKGALKTLLKQIWK
+13 EDGGIKTLLKQIWK

-77 LRLDLYGIQ
+77 LRLDLYSIQ
-86 YAQVCFINALNLGI
+86 YAQVCFINALNFGI

-107 KSLEKLQKI
+107 KALEKLQKI
-116 TGNTL
+116 TDNTL
-121 MYAFV
+121 IYAFI
-126 SRQKVIQK
+126 SKQKIIQK

-139 VKNSHQTLDLINEK
+139 FQNSHQTLDLINEK

-198 LKKDF
+198 LKKEF

-214 LSVLKYGKEQKAK
+214 LSILKYGKEQKAK

-260 NLNKY
+260 NLNEY

-271 NIEIKIDELKNYTS
+271 NKEIKIEELKNYTS

-299 FSSLDFLKDN
+299 FASLDFLKDN

-320 VVIQRELLTKAY
+320 VIIQRELLTKAY

-355 FIIQCLLT
+355 FIIECLLT

-378 LSEKDL
+378 LSQKDL
-384 QEVINYTKNKLKEN
+384 QEVISYTKNKLKEN
-398 LVQKQLSQELLDSV
+398 LAQKQLDQELLDNV
-412 DFVSISSKLANDFY
+412 DFVCISSKLANDFY
-426 QKRGGNLEQSNIL
+426 QKKGGNLEQSNIL
-439 ILEELI
+439 TLEELI

-489 DKQNQAIINDFKAK
+489 DKQNQTIINDFKAK
-503 KEKLIQVKA
+503 KEKLMQVKA

-553 KIKNNTQRLNII
+553 KIKNNTQRLNTI

-593 NTLSVKYDFLK
+593 TTLSVKYDFLK

-619 IKIESIFT
+619 AKIEGIFSD
-627 NDLFMT
+627 DLFIT
-633 LKAELLKNLEST
+633 LKTELLKNLEST

-653 SLENQILKKL
+653 TLENQILEKL

-670 IALELKNNQE
+670 IALDLKNNQE

-686 LSLNQYEKEQE
+686 LSLNLYEKEQE

-720 LEKNNVKLQNLK
+720 LEKNNTKLQSLK
-732 TLKTELLNAK
+732 ILKTELLNAK